1 MIIKDK
7 ETGEKFVTTDKIIIN
22 HIVTD
27 KYNEIFDGAK
37 GKRILPLISDK
48 IMVYTDYIILTALT
62 NLNLIKATSWN
73 FIPEKAYNL
82 LLKNNSLIP
91 LQMNFIN
98 KTIAA
103 GIIPGTIALARLFC
117 LDKTL
122 ATLELRKISDQYLFQ
137 GL

>member
-1 MIIKDK
+1 
-7 ETGEKFVTTDKIIIN
+7 
-22 HIVTD
+22 
-27 KYNEIFDGAK
+27 
-37 GKRILPLISDK
+37 
-48 IMVYTDYIILTALT
+48 MVYTDYIILTALT

-73 FIPEKAYNL
+73 FIPEKAYDL